1 MSLLHIYLWDSDI
14 NKTSEK
20 ISEIEGI
27 ESVEIHIGNSDIIA
41 YVVFKH
47 SK

>member
-1 MSLLHIYLWDSDI
+1 MSLLNIYLGDGDI

-20 ISEIEGI
+20 ISEMEGI

-41 YVVFKH
+41 NVVFKH